1 METTNKEQR
10 KDPFSQWFQPSRYNH
25 NERNNEDMDIDKNE
39 SNIEPNELPNTNQ
52 PESNQTTQHQD
63 WLFGRTRQ
71 QRFNSSEAPRT
82 NAQNRQRDWLFG
94 RPRLNYNEKHEEATN
109 TTIDIN
115 QIMETASL
123 FQDTVKELKPL
134 WDMASPYIDNLKKS
148 IKK

>member
-1 METTNKEQR
+1 MEQR
-10 KDPFSQWFQPSRYNH
+10 KDPFSQWFRLDHFSYNEH
-25 NERNNEDMDIDKNE
+25 GENNEAMETEQNV
-39 SNIEPNELPNTNQ
+39 SNMEPKELPNTNQ
-52 PESNQTTQHQD
+52 LENNQTTQHQD

-71 QRFNSSEAPRT
+71 QHFDSNEKLHN

-94 RPRLNYNEKHEEATN
+94 RPRVNHNKQHEEVTS

-134 WDMASPYIDNLKKS
+134 WDIASPYIEKLKKS
-148 IKK
+148 IKKE